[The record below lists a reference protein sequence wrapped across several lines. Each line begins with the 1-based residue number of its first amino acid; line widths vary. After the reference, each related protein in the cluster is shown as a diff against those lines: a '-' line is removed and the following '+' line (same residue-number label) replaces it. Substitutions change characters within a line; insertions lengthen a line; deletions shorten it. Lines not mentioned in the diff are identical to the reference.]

1 MSREYESTAR
11 QEEEAKLVESQARH
25 FGSLL
30 WALEGVPPPDFA
42 VIHDEISDALRRA
55 ELYVFVQGPAG
66 LREVRV
72 RGPRRATE
80 LEARRDGCELLR
92 AAFGTAQ
99 DGSADL
105 PGTRARLRELL
116 ATEWRAEDLVG
127 PDVQADVERRL
138 PEFTTATQAEKLK
151 EQQQEVKSLREW
163 IYAKHEDA
171 VENFEPLG
179 PCWSKAGQSMAVPR
193 LPGVWYSAAGI
204 QRPCLTSLASAGFGK
219 QSSAGP
225 RAPSLANS
233 MPNMTNRD
241 SEWACGFVCLPVCF
255 PS

>member
-1 MSREYESTAR
+1 MAYSILPYKSHTACSVLHMVCALSMMALDLETPARTARSRENRSTAR

-25 FGSLL
+25 FGSLV

-42 VIHDEISDALRRA
+42 VIHDEISGALRRA
-55 ELYVFVQGPAG
+55 ELYVFVRREPGAG
-66 LREVRV
+66 LREVRL

-99 DGSADL
+99 DGSAEL

-116 ATEWRAEDLVG
+116 ATEWRPEDLVG
-127 PDVQADVERRL
+127 PDVQGDAERRL

-163 IYAKHEDA
+163 IYAKREDA

-179 PCWSKAGQSMAVPR
+179 PCWSKAGHSMAVPR
-193 LPGVWYSAAGI
+193 LPGVWYSAA
-204 QRPCLTSLASAGFGK
+204 
-219 QSSAGP
+219 
-225 RAPSLANS
+225 
-233 MPNMTNRD
+233 
-241 SEWACGFVCLPVCF
+241 
-255 PS
+255 